1 MADGETEI
9 AENSSKTI
17 SIFVKT
23 PKEKKEIELDGD
35 VTVKT
40 VRQLLR
46 STNSIPFQWKSVTI
60 NFPIFSD
67 PYVG

>member
-1 MADGETEI
+1 MHHKIKMADGETEI

-23 PKEKKEIELDGD
+23 PKEKKEIELEGD
-35 VTVKT
+35 ATVKT

-46 STNSIPFQWKSVTI
+46 SANSIPFQ
-60 NFPIFSD
+60 
-67 PYVG
+67 